1 MSIKERTMNN
11 PDFYNTIFRRKSIR
25 KYRKEPLE
33 SSKLVDLQNFMERL
47 MPLYEDIKTEIAIL
61 SEKDIKL
68 LLPIRSPHYIAIY
81 SEKKNG
87 YLQNAGFMLQ
97 QVDLYL
103 SANGIGACWLG
114 LGLPQK
120 ESASRNGLEFVIA
133 MAFGYADGPLHR
145 QSAAEFKRKQ
155 LSEISSVN
163 GAEELLE
170 AVRLAPSA
178 SNTQPWYF
186 FGSKDCMI
194 ISRRLP
200 NILNKALYSKFN
212 RIDIGIAMYHL
223 WIAALHQGKAIEFT
237 RDNYTA
243 PKGNEYMAT
252 AYIKSTDKKLETA
265 IFAGGCFWCMV
276 SPFDV
281 LEGVIE
287 VKSGYSGGHKENPT
301 YKDVKSQTSG
311 HYEVVKIVYDPE
323 IISYE
328 KLLQAYWRQV
338 DPTDDGGQFQDRGE
352 SYRTAIFYTT
362 EEQRQ
367 IAEASRKAMDESGR
381 FPGPIVTPIIPAAV
395 FYEAEEYHQ
404 DFYKKSSKEY
414 KEDRRISG
422 RDEFIKKYWGDEYY
436 DIYK

>member
-1 MSIKERTMNN
+1 
-11 PDFYNTIFRRKSIR
+11 
-25 KYRKEPLE
+25 
-33 SSKLVDLQNFMERL
+33 
-47 MPLYEDIKTEIAIL
+47 
-61 SEKDIKL
+61 
-68 LLPIRSPHYIAIY
+68 
-81 SEKKNG
+81 
-87 YLQNAGFMLQ
+87 
-97 QVDLYL
+97 
-103 SANGIGACWLG
+103 
-114 LGLPQK
+114 
-120 ESASRNGLEFVIA
+120 
-133 MAFGYADGPLHR
+133 
-145 QSAAEFKRKQ
+145 
-155 LSEISSVN
+155 
-163 GAEELLE
+163 
-170 AVRLAPSA
+170 
-178 SNTQPWYF
+178 
-186 FGSKDCMI
+186 
-194 ISRRLP
+194 
-200 NILNKALYSKFN
+200 
-212 RIDIGIAMYHL
+212 
-223 WIAALHQGKAIEFT
+223 
-237 RDNYTA
+237 
-243 PKGNEYMAT
+243 MAT